1 MVTKA
6 TAPFQQIKTLVRQNV
21 ESGDW
26 RPGDRIPSELDLAAQ
41 FGVARMTV
49 NRALRELTEEGVL
62 KRIAGVGT
70 FVAEVKPQSN
80 LLMIAHIRDEI
91 RARGHEYRCRVL
103 SQSSEPASFDVA
115 AA

>member
-91 RARGHEYRCRVL
+91 RARGHEY
-103 SQSSEPASFDVA
+103 
-115 AA
+115 

>member
-1 MVTKA
+1 
-6 TAPFQQIKTLVRQNV
+6 
-21 ESGDW
+21 
-26 RPGDRIPSELDLAAQ
+26 
-41 FGVARMTV
+41 MTV

-70 FVAEVKPQSN
+70 FVAEMKPQSN

-103 SQSSEPASFDVA
+103 SQSSGPRRSTSRPRSACRSTRRCFMWCACTRKTA
-115 AA
+115 ARSSSRIAT